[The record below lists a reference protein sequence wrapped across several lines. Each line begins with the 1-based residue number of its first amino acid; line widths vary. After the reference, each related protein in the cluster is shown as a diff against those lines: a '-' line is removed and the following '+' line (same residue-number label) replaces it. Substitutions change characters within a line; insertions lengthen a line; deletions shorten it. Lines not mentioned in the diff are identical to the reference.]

1 MAARQIVPTIRP
13 RIVRHAANQGE
24 RVPSGSFASPAE
36 IAEAQNLPPSFLAKI
51 FQKLARHGLLTA
63 GRGPGS
69 GYALARPPAS
79 ITLRQILESVEG
91 PELFQHCM
99 LWSGHNEENPCP
111 LHEHVKA
118 FLPMLTA
125 RLEAITLA
133 EYATHKSTPVPQD
146 LV

>member
-1 MAARQIVPTIRP
+1 MRLTKESEYALRGLAILAIS
-13 RIVRHAANQGE
+13 
-24 RVPSGSFASPAE
+24 PSGSFASPAE
-36 IAEAQNLPPSFLAKI
+36 IADAQNLPPSFLAKI

-79 ITLRQILESVEG
+79 ITVRQILESVEG
-91 PELFQHCM
+91 PELFQHCI

-118 FLPMLTA
+118 YLPMLTA

-133 EYATHKSTPVPQD
+133 EYATTRTSTPVSRD